1 MSAESRIEDF
11 ILAPSDPAWGDERN
25 REEYY
30 RAMSVGYYWAAPAA
44 LVGSLIAA
52 AEGARITSMAVLL
65 LLLATQLATYRYCS
79 RHDVPLASI
88 TRAFLTPKRKAVMAA
103 ILREEY
109 AAGPFKMLM
118 HCYTSGA
125 ELAKIAAEMGA
136 WFSVS
141 GIATFKAAED
151 VRAVI
156 RDMPGDRIIVETD
169 CPYLA
174 PIPHRGRRNEPA
186 YVGLVLDKL
195 AEIRGWSA
203 EEAERITTE
212 AFFGLFDRIPKP
224 A

>member
-88 TRAFLTPKRKAVMAA
+88 TSAFLTPKRKAVMAA
-103 ILREEY
+103 IL
-109 AAGPFKMLM
+109 
-118 HCYTSGA
+118 
-125 ELAKIAAEMGA
+125 I
-136 WFSVS
+136 
-141 GIATFKAAED
+141 
-151 VRAVI
+151 
-156 RDMPGDRIIVETD
+156 
-169 CPYLA
+169 PYLA
-174 PIPHRGRRNEPA
+174 VWCALQLDRDPSTLAGAAVGGLLGAGIAAGAVFLAARTERRRDAAAAADDDVFE
-186 YVGLVLDKL
+186 
-195 AEIRGWSA
+195 
-203 EEAERITTE
+203 
-212 AFFGLFDRIPKP
+212 
-224 A
+224 